1 MLDRALNLGS
11 VLVLVLAGVA
21 VVRNLSDLVATRG
34 WRGR

>member
-1 MLDRALNLGS
+1 VLDRVLNFGS
-11 VLVLVLAGVA
+11 VLVLALAGVA